1 MAKNI
6 YVSTVVLLVAGLL
19 NVTLAEEPGGED
31 RYLRQ
36 PMPER
41 WSFTREVSQTLPT
54 DDAWWKSFNDAT
66 LDSLIAVGIDN
77 NYNVG
82 EAVHRREMARLA
94 VGQARSAYYP
104 SVGLSAEYNRTQT
117 RHNGVNDFS
126 LGADVNW
133 QVDIFGKITSQVKAR
148 KAAYSASR
156 AEYLA
161 TMVSITA
168 DIATYYINYRV
179 LQNEI
184 RVANEHIEYQAKVVK
199 IAEARHEAGLVS
211 KLDVAQAK
219 TVYYSTQATLP
230 SLESRAAQTLNA
242 LAILLGVYGDE
253 LAPVMARSSALPP
266 YQRIVPAGVPANLLR
281 RRPDI
286 AEAEATLAGYAAQI
300 GIAKKDFLPTL
311 TLQGTVGWRSDKV
324 DKMFDSN
331 HFSFSVGPKLS
342 WTLFDGFSRKYAVA
356 QAKEQMMAGID
367 AYNLT
372 VMNAYAEVENAM
384 SAYEAAIRSI
394 DINAQVLA
402 QSQES
407 FDLAMYQYKQGLTAF
422 TNVVNA
428 QIDWLNCANTLVG
441 NHGDAL
447 VALVDIYKA
456 LGGSPTE

>member
-1 MAKNI
+1 MSLRLMSGAMRAAI
-6 YVSTVVLLVAGLL
+6 CVSRCRS
-19 NVTLAEEPGGED
+19 GGRSHMRCRRLSPLE
-31 RYLRQ
+31 
-36 PMPER
+36 
-41 WSFTREVSQTLPT
+41 
-54 DDAWWKSFNDAT
+54 AWWKSFHDAT

-77 NYNVG
+77 NYNVSQ
-82 EAVHRREMARLA
+82 AVHRREMARLA
-94 VGQARSAYYP
+94 VNQARSAYFP
-104 SVGLSAEYNRTQT
+104 SVGLSAGYTRTQT
-117 RHNGVNDFS
+117 RRNGTNDFS

-133 QVDIFGKITSQVKAR
+133 EVDIFGKITSQVKAK
-148 KAAYSASR
+148 KASYSASR

-179 LQNEI
+179 LQNEL

-230 SLESRAAQTLNA
+230 SLESRASQTLNA
-242 LAILLGVYGDE
+242 LAILLGVYSDE
-253 LAPVMARSSALPP
+253 LAPVMQRSSALLP
-266 YQRIVPAGVPANLLR
+266 YQQIVPAGVPANLLR

-286 AEAEATLAGYAAQI
+286 AEAEAQLAGYAAQI

-311 TLQGTVGWRSDKV
+311 MLQGTVGWGSDKV
-324 DKMFDSN
+324 DRMFDSN

-384 SAYEAAIRSI
+384 KAYEAATRSI
-394 DINAQVLA
+394 DINARVLA

-407 FDLAMYQYKQGLTAF
+407 FDLAMDQYKQGLAAF

-456 LGGSPTE
+456 LGGSPIE